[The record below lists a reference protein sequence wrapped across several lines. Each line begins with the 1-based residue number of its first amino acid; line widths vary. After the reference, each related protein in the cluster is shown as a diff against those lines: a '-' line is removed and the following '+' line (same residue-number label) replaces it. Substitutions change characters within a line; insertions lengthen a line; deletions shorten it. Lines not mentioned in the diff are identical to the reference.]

1 MTNISIQWWRIS
13 MCSLEQVHGHL
24 LTLMGETWVDVDGDV
39 SRYMV
44 GRVWSV
50 RGFTEPFQDIYCTRL
65 CTSAH
70 KSGLLSDI

>member
-1 MTNISIQWWRIS
+1 
-13 MCSLEQVHGHL
+13 
-24 LTLMGETWVDVDGDV
+24 MGETWADVDGDV
-39 SRYMV
+39 SWYMV

-70 KSGLLSDI
+70 KSGLLTEI